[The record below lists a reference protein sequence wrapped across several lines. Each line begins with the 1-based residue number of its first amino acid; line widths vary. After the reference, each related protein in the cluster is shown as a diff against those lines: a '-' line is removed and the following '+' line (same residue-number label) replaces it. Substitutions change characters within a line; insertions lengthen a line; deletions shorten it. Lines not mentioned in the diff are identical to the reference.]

1 MTTQLAEISPEQRHS
16 PTIRLVSPEPI
27 SEVPADYVPP
37 PDAVLPPAARAKRKA
52 KSPTGKKPGRPKT
65 QKPLELTTEAPA
77 QQLAVA
83 TPPGGAA
90 LPKVRFSRGKVDTLL
105 LIFGAFACFLAG
117 GAGGYFMT
125 GIGQ

>member
-1 MTTQLAEISPEQRHS
+1 MTTNLAEQAPEFESAQMIRFPSPND
-16 PTIRLVSPEPI
+16 T
-27 SEVPADYVPP
+27 AYVPP
-37 PDAVLPPAARAKRKA
+37 PDAVLPPASR
-52 KSPTGKKPGRPKT
+52 KKPGRKKGSKNKAQAKAP
-65 QKPLELTTEAPA
+65 KPLELTTEAPA

-105 LIFGAFACFLAG
+105 MIFGAFACFLAG